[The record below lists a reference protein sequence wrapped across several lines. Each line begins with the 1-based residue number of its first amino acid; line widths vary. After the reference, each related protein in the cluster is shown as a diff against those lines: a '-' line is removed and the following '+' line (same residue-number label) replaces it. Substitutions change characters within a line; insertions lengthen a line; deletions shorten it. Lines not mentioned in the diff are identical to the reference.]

1 MKQLFSRLEQSSKGH
16 TLVQFVK
23 FGLVGLTNT
32 ALSWITTF
40 VVILIVGDLCGLHEL
55 VFGGFTIRN
64 FDANLGNF
72 VGFIV
77 GVINSF
83 LLNKRYVF
91 KDKQEQSEKKAF
103 AKTFICYGATFLL
116 SMVLM
121 NLLLEVAQLHVVLFD
136 KDVSKY
142 VATMLRLL
150 ITIPLN
156 FIANK
161 LWAFRDRKPK
171 EDVQ

>member
-1 MKQLFSRLEQSSKGH
+1 MKKLISRLEQSPKGH
-16 TLVQFVK
+16 ILVQFIK

-40 VVILIVGDLCGLHEL
+40 AVILIVGDLLGIQEVML
-55 VFGGFTIRN
+55 GGFTIRN
-64 FDANLGNF
+64 FDANLGNIAGF
-72 VGFIV
+72 VV

-83 LLNKRYVF
+83 SLNKRYVF
-91 KDKQEQSEKKAF
+91 KNKQEQSEKKAF
-103 AKTFICYGATFLL
+103 AKTFICYGTTFLI
-116 SMVLM
+116 SMAIM
-121 NLLLEVAQLHVVLFD
+121 NLLLEVAHLHVVLFD

-142 VATMLRLL
+142 VVTMLRLL

-161 LWAFRDRKPK
+161 LWAFKDRKPK